1 MLTPTM
7 IIMVV
12 VALVITMLIIM
23 VLYLEREPEV
33 TEEGIV
39 PPSHVTMGGC
49 MNTAPV
55 ETFITEWDME
65 EFEEMEEEDDEGDE
79 YYFSENG
86 DEDLISLDISN
97 GKEKES

>member
-1 MLTPTM
+1 
-7 IIMVV
+7 
-12 VALVITMLIIM
+12 
-23 VLYLEREPEV
+23 
-33 TEEGIV
+33 
-39 PPSHVTMGGC
+39 
-49 MNTAPV
+49 V